1 MPVCQTLI
9 KKLLVR
15 LSRKSFVRNAIADK
29 ADLSA
34 FNGPPSLKV
43 IAGVSAILIS
53 YVIGWPAV
61 TFLGGVAV
69 YLKEPLIAVIG
80 GPLVYGLSHLV
91 FLLGMYLAGAEYTW
105 VFLRWA
111 TRVAMLKLLRRYSLP
126 LP

>member
-1 MPVCQTLI
+1 MNLFQAPM
-9 KKLLVR
+9 KKLLLYFSGKR
-15 LSRKSFVRNAIADK
+15 FVRRAIAEK

-43 IAGVSAILIS
+43 IAGVGAICFS
-53 YVIGWPAV
+53 YVIGWPMV
-61 TFLGGVAV
+61 TFLGGMAV
-69 YLKEPLIAVIG
+69 YFDRPLIAVIG

-105 VFLRWA
+105 IFFRWA
-111 TRVAMLKLLRRYSLP
+111 TRVAMLKLLRKYSLP